1 MWSLSCS
8 GKLKKVK
15 TPSFAWRWVSAGARG
30 TVLLGGV
37 VCVQWLLEECSQCS
51 CAPLAGTG
59 QSSTHPVLHWSF
71 LVLQLRYSAQ
81 SLFDYMKKIQ
91 SDPSALE
98 SFCETLLK
106 VFEDNLRNDR

>member
-1 MWSLSCS
+1 M
-8 GKLKKVK
+8 
-15 TPSFAWRWVSAGARG
+15 
-30 TVLLGGV
+30 LLGV
-37 VCVQWLLEECSQCS
+37 VLCVQWLLEECSQCTVLR
-51 CAPLAGTG
+51 CQG
-59 QSSTHPVLHWSF
+59 QGNLPPPCVWFFPALHWSF